1 MFGNVFLLIYLVYIS
16 ISCDIVAKKVI
27 IDTQKNIN
35 MKNIYKSYVTF
46 VAELLTKNR
55 L

>member
-1 MFGNVFLLIYLVYIS
+1 MFGNVFLLIYPIYIN
-16 ISCDIVAKKVI
+16 IIAKKVI